1 MPGSHI
7 RGKVLGLIGFTLIC
21 FAMFLYLFV
30 SAGGRL
36 RVEKPYNAKAIV
48 PDTFNIVPNSDVRQD
63 GVKIGRVNTVEPQ
76 GGLAR
81 IEFEIESED
90 HQQLYRDAV
99 IKVRTKTLVGESYL
113 QVEPG
118 TPKSGKLESG
128 ATLPLESNVESV
140 PLERILS
147 TFDPETRSEIR
158 RNMKGLGDG
167 LEGKGQDLNRV
178 FGAMKP
184 AVASGGRLMD
194 VLEPQRRETAALID
208 NTGEVLEAFG
218 ERTAAFRGLVTDAKR
233 TAEVVAARDDRF
245 RESLAELPATLDRA
259 RTSVARLS
267 DFSGRATPTVRDLK
281 NASVDLAPAI
291 RDLEPTARTTR
302 TLFAELEPFLDR
314 VTPLLEEL
322 RPASKS
328 LQTLARPLDAVLRQT
343 NPALDYLKDYS
354 KEITAFFSN
363 VPAIIGARDALG
375 VKGRVYAMLGPNQL
389 TNITTAQREMIQALV
404 EAGQVQGLY
413 NVRTNPYP
421 RPGTV
426 GNEQGYDGQ
435 YERVE
440 ADK

>member
-7 RGKVLGLIGFTLIC
+7 RGKVFGLIGFTLIC

-30 SAGGRL
+30 AAGGRL
-36 RVEKPYNAKAIV
+36 RIEKPYNAKALV

-81 IEFEIESED
+81 IEFEIEKEE
-90 HQQLYRDAV
+90 HQRLYRDAV

-118 TPKSGKLESG
+118 TPASGKLESG
-128 ATLPLESNVESV
+128 AMLPLENNVESV

-147 TFDPETRSEIR
+147 TFDPQTRSEIR

-167 LEGKGQDLNRV
+167 LRGKGGELNDL

-194 VLEPQRRETAALID
+194 VLEPQRRQTAALVD

-218 ERTAAFRGLVTDAKR
+218 ERTAAFRGLVVDAKR

-245 RESLAELPATLDRA
+245 REALSEIPATLDRA

-267 DFSGRATPTVRDLK
+267 DFSGRATPTVRNLK
-281 NASVDLAPAI
+281 TASVDLAPAV
-291 RDLEPTARTTR
+291 RDLEPTARQAR
-302 TLFAELEPFLDR
+302 TLFSELEPFLDR
-314 VTPLLEEL
+314 VTPLLAEL

-328 LQTLARPLDAVLRQT
+328 LQTFARPLDAVLRQT
-343 NPALDYLKDYS
+343 NPALDYLKDYAAD
-354 KEITAFFSN
+354 ITAFFSN
-363 VPAIIGARDALG
+363 VPAIIGARDATG
-375 VKGRVYAMLGPNQL
+375 VKARVYPLVGPNQL
-389 TNITTAQREMIQALV
+389 TNITSAQRQMIEALV
-404 EAGQVQGLY
+404 QAGSLQGLY
-413 NVRTNPYP
+413 NIRQNPFP
-421 RPGTV
+421 KPGTI
-426 GNEQGYDGQ
+426 GNEQPFDGQ